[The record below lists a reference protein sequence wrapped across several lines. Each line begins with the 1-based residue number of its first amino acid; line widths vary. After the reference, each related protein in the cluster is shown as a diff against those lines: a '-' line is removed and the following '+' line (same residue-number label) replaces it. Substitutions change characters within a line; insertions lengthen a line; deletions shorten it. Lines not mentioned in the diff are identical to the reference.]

1 MRGGGLSWNV
11 LWVLYLRPLPE
22 RSNGPLE
29 VVVPVGLS
37 EGKSLSDSGLVD
49 LDGLD
54 TGSLQIGNL
63 VPQSEGELLALNL
76 SRGIGSGE
84 RPVQDL
90 KRTANEVR

>member
-1 MRGGGLSWNV
+1 MKCLVWI
-11 LWVLYLRPLPE
+11 LYMRPLPE

-37 EGKSLSDSGLVD
+37 EGQTLSDSGLID

-54 TGSLQIGNL
+54 TSSLQIGNL

-90 KRTANEVR
+90 ERTANEVN